1 MRSCASAAR
10 SGAGRPSALARIS
23 IAVMGLFC
31 HGRGSVD
38 TGKTAPDLARFS
50 LPPVC
55 HDTLLFGG
63 FSRKGTVRNGL
74 PPPGRT
80 VEDHSENQ
88 RKAASR
94 LGFF

>member
-1 MRSCASAAR
+1 ML
-10 SGAGRPSALARIS
+10 SG
-23 IAVMGLFC
+23 IATQLERQKGFVRDVES
-31 HGRGSVD
+31 HDHSEII
-38 TGKTAPDLARFS
+38 

-74 PPPGRT
+74 LPPGRT
-80 VEDHSENQ
+80 LEDTSGKQ

-94 LGFF
+94 LGFS

>member
-1 MRSCASAAR
+1 MAC
-10 SGAGRPSALARIS
+10 PI
-23 IAVMGLFC
+23 
-31 HGRGSVD
+31 
-38 TGKTAPDLARFS
+38 S

-55 HDTLLFGG
+55 HDTRLFGG
-63 FSRKGTVRNGL
+63 FSRKGTVCDGL